1 MIGTAKS
8 GADAGSGWLELR
20 LSPRELK
27 GVVSFLNQL
36 KSQANALQTEQ
47 STDKARLE
55 ANTQQTEW
63 AAKTAWQYLS
73 ELAKNLDILKPKGPA
88 LSLDGKT
95 PWPSMRLTDFRV
107 DARRKKLRDQEV
119 FDYIAMGWNVVPLQG
134 TPHDASVSANFPPG
148 LQRIESRL
156 AAGTVRH
163 ERIEVRHPEKN
174 TLQAFRFDYRTEAR
188 GTITITANHD
198 EATLAFRLANVRA
211 FEVLSVAYPAD
222 QVRYDLM
229 DELAKLIVGESS
241 TFLP

>member
-1 MIGTAKS
+1 M
-8 GADAGSGWLELR
+8 
-20 LSPRELK
+20 
-27 GVVSFLNQL
+27 SFLNQL

-47 STDKARLE
+47 STDKAVLE
-55 ANTQQTEW
+55 ANCQQTEW
-63 AAKTAWQYLS
+63 ACKTAWQYLS
-73 ELAKNLDILKPKGPA
+73 ELAKNLDILQPNGPA

-134 TPHDASVSANFPPG
+134 PAQEASVSANFPPG

-156 AAGTVRH
+156 AAGTVKH
-163 ERIEVRHPEKN
+163 ERVEVRHPEKN
-174 TLQAFRFDYRTEAR
+174 TLQAFRFDHKTEAR

-198 EATLAFRLANVRA
+198 DATLGFRLANVRA
-211 FEVLSVAYPAD
+211 FEIAALAYAAD
-222 QVRYDLM
+222 LVRYDLM
-229 DELAKLIVGESS
+229 DELAKLIVGEAS

>member
-1 MIGTAKS
+1 MAQ
-8 GADAGSGWLELR
+8 
-20 LSPRELK
+20 SPREVK

-36 KSQANALQTEQ
+36 KSQASALQTEQ

-63 AAKTAWQYLS
+63 AAKTAWQYLG

-88 LSLDGKT
+88 LSLDGRT

-119 FDYIAMGWNVVPLQG
+119 FDYIAMGWNVVPREG
-134 TPHDASVSANFPPG
+134 TPQSATVSANFPPG

-156 AAGTVRH
+156 AAGTVKH
-163 ERIEVRHPEKN
+163 DRIEVRHPEKN
-174 TLQAFRFDYRTEAR
+174 TLQAVRFDHKTKAR
-188 GTITITANHD
+188 GTITITADH
-198 EATLAFRLANVRA
+198 EGARLAFRLANVRA
-211 FEVLSVAYPAD
+211 FEVVTVTYPAD
-222 QVRYDLM
+222 LVHYDLM
-229 DELAKLIVGESS
+229 DELAKLIVGEPS